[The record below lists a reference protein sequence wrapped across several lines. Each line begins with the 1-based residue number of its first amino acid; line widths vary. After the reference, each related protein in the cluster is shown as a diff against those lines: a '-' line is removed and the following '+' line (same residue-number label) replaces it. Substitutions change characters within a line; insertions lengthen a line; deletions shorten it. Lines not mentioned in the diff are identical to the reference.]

1 MKVVHSP
8 PNTISHIETI
18 WAVVSV
24 DATGEGIC
32 GAMIGGQW
40 LSLTTASEHLV
51 PSIMD
56 LARDVSKI
64 TGKRLR
70 LIKMTAREDIEEIG

>member
-1 MKVVHSP
+1 MKAVHSP
-8 PNTISHIETI
+8 PNTIPRIETI

-40 LSLTTASEHLV
+40 MSLTTASEHLV
-51 PSIMD
+51 PSLLQI
-56 LARDVSKI
+56 AGDVSKM
-64 TGKRLR
+64 TKKKLR